1 MGLEMTDELR
11 RARLIVIEDD
21 PDLREILGYILER
34 EGFEVEIFSSSERA
48 LERMH
53 DSEGPLVVLSEVMLP
68 FVRGEDILAAVRSL
82 DEKRIGVIFL
92 SSRTQEKVAVRM
104 LELGADDFVRRPV
117 YPRELVARI
126 RNVMGRMK

>member
-1 MGLEMTDELR
+1 MTDELR

-53 DSEGPLVVLSEVMLP
+53 DREGPLVVLSEVMLP
-68 FVRGEDILAAVRSL
+68 FVRGEDILAAFRNL

-104 LELGADDFVRRPV
+104 LELGADDFVRRPI

-126 RNVMGRMK
+126 RNVMRRMK